1 MTFSVLVVAIGKV
14 ALSWLIT
21 SLHYSKD
28 DALHRYLVVQL
39 ASIGVGV
46 ALGGCVVLLFF
57 RAVRSYYAVDSD
69 AGIVVSNWL
78 LNGGMTL
85 RAVMLIAIVK
95 PAALTIL
102 LSGATDALDIPLPES
117 FPGWRYVPG
126 RCFGVY
132 HCERLDCFQC
142 S

>member
-1 MTFSVLVVAIGKV
+1 MTFSAVVVAIGKV

-21 SLHYSKD
+21 SLHYSND

-39 ASIGVGV
+39 ASIGAGV

-117 FPGWRYVPG
+117 FPGWR
-126 RCFGVY
+126 
-132 HCERLDCFQC
+132 
-142 S
+142 